1 MLLPLV
7 AVEVACVAAVGFQS
21 GRWHSCPSCRREVL
35 QWHRGGSV
43 LTMTASRSGRGGVGH
58 MTASCF
64 VFLIAP
70 IAEMQELHDCSGCKC
85 CLIVK
90 SVEGVEAVASGEDAA
105 ASGRR

>member
-1 MLLPLV
+1 LRWLAWPLWASSQGGGIV
-7 AVEVACVAAVGFQS
+7 AHHVG
-21 GRWHSCPSCRREVL
+21 GEVL

-70 IAEMQELHDCSGCKC
+70 IAELHDCSGCNNCKC

-105 ASGRR
+105 AIGRR

>member
-1 MLLPLV
+1 MLLPVV

-43 LTMTASRSGRGGVGH
+43 LTMTAS
-58 MTASCF
+58 CF

-70 IAEMQELHDCSGCKC
+70 IAELQRLQQLQVLPHREVSRGRG
-85 CLIVK
+85 
-90 SVEGVEAVASGEDAA
+90 GVGQQVGGEDAA
-105 ASGRR
+105 ANGRR

>member
-1 MLLPLV
+1 MPFSWPLWASSQGGGIV
-7 AVEVACVAAVGFQS
+7 AHRVGGEVH
-21 GRWHSCPSCRREVL
+21 W
-35 QWHRGGSV
+35 WHRGGSV
-43 LTMTASRSGRGGVGH
+43 LT

-70 IAEMQELHDCSGCKC
+70 IAPIAELHDCSGCNDCKC

-105 ASGRR
+105 AIGRR

>member
-1 MLLPLV
+1 
-7 AVEVACVAAVGFQS
+7 
-21 GRWHSCPSCRREVL
+21 
-35 QWHRGGSV
+35 
-43 LTMTASRSGRGGVGH
+43 MTASRSGRGGVRH

-70 IAEMQELHDCSGCKC
+70 IAPIAELHDCSGCNDCKC

-105 ASGRR
+105 ANGRREVT

>member
-1 MLLPLV
+1 M
-7 AVEVACVAAVGFQS
+7 
-21 GRWHSCPSCRREVL
+21 
-35 QWHRGGSV
+35 

-70 IAEMQELHDCSGCKC
+70 IAELHDCSGCNDCKC

-90 SVEGVEAVASGEDAA
+90 SVEGVEAVASRSAVKMLLPVVAVNLCLSKFGF
-105 ASGRR
+105 